1 MDSASPYQKLQDYLG
16 TTFSALRYR
25 NYRLWFI
32 GQSLSLMGTW
42 FQNVAQSWLMYQMTH
57 SKIALGWLAF
67 AGTVPT
73 LLFMLPAGVVADRVP
88 RQRLLVVVQA
98 VMMFQAFTLALLV
111 ALRSLQPWHLVGLA
125 VWLGIA
131 NSFDAP
137 TRHAMVAELVEGNR
151 HTLMNAIALNSL
163 MFNLSRVVG
172 PALGGLI
179 LASLGAFWCF
189 TLNGLS
195 FLAVIGALLAMTPT
209 YGYPNGHGRLG
220 EPWHRQLAEGVRYT
234 LSDAFIRNLIV
245 MAGVSSMFGASYI
258 TLLPAYAVE
267 ALRVQVVGFG
277 LLHTTVG
284 LGALVGALTVAA
296 GSHSPHRNRW
306 LAVGALGFPA
316 ALLAMAL
323 ARQAALAMA
332 ILFVIG
338 WTFVVQFATVN
349 TLIQSHVPDALRGRV
364 MSIYTLMFFG
374 LTPFGALLAGT
385 IAHFWSLTAGIALGA
400 GVALV
405 CNGLLLRDFRQPGLQ
420 EPGGAVAG
428 CGIRD
433 GERRVANSE

>member
-1 MDSASPYQKLQDYLG
+1 MESASPYRKLRGSFD

-32 GQSLSLMGTW
+32 GQSFSLMGTW

-73 LLFMLPAGVVADRVP
+73 LLLMLPAGVVADRVP
-88 RQRLLVVVQA
+88 RQRLLVVVQT
-98 VMMFQAFTLALLV
+98 VMMLQAFTLALLV
-111 ALRSLQPWHLVGLA
+111 ALRALQPWHLIVLA

-137 TRHAMVAELVEGNR
+137 TRHAMVAELVEGDR

-172 PALGGLI
+172 PALGGVL

-189 TLNGLS
+189 ALNGLS
-195 FLAVIGALLAMTPT
+195 FLAVIGALLAMTPMQVH
-209 YGYPNGHGRLG
+209 PNGHGAVG
-220 EPWHRQLAEGVRYT
+220 EPWRRQLVEGVRYA
-234 LSDAFIRNLIV
+234 LSDVFIRRLII

-267 ALRVQVVGFG
+267 ALRLQVVGFG

-296 GSHSPHRNRW
+296 GSRSPRRDRW

-316 ALLAMAL
+316 ALLTLAL
-323 ARQAALAMA
+323 ARQAALAMV
-332 ILFVIG
+332 ILFVVG
-338 WTFVVQFATVN
+338 FTFVVQFATVN
-349 TLIQSHVPDALRGRV
+349 TLIQSYVPDALRGRV
-364 MSIYTLMFFG
+364 ISLYTLMFFG
-374 LTPFGALLAGT
+374 LTPFGALLAGAV
-385 IAHFWSLTAGIALGA
+385 AHFWSLTAGIALGA
-400 GVALV
+400 GAALV
-405 CNGLLLRDFRQPGLQ
+405 WNGLLLRGLRQTGLR
-420 EPGGAVAG
+420 ESGGAVA
-428 CGIRD
+428 
-433 GERRVANSE
+433 